1 MASMEFHPNTLDPRA
16 YRGALGRFATGVALV
31 ATRDDVGA
39 PRAITIN
46 SFCSV
51 SLDPPIV
58 SWAID
63 EASDRHRLFVAAR
76 DFSINILSADQQALA
91 ERFTRRTEA
100 IIEEGGYDLDGSVP
114 LIRGAVS
121 RLTCETRF
129 MQTVGDHTVIF
140 ATVRRFE
147 DKGPADMLGYCNGR
161 FTTICAQ
168 GD

>member
-1 MASMEFHPNTLDPRA
+1 MAPMEFHTNTLDPRA

-31 ATRDDVGA
+31 AARDDDGA

-51 SLDPPIV
+51 SLDPPII

-63 EASDRHRLFVAAR
+63 AASDRHRLFVAAR
-76 DFSINILSADQQALA
+76 DFSVNILAADQQALA
-91 ERFTRRTEA
+91 ERFTRKTEA
-100 IIEEGGYDLDGSVP
+100 RIEEGSYDLDGMVP
-114 LIRGAVS
+114 LIKGAVS
-121 RLTCETRF
+121 RLTCATRF
-129 MQTVGDHTVIF
+129 METVGDHTVIF
-140 ATVRRFE
+140 ATVRQFE
-147 DKGPADMLGYCNGR
+147 DFGPADMLGYCNGR